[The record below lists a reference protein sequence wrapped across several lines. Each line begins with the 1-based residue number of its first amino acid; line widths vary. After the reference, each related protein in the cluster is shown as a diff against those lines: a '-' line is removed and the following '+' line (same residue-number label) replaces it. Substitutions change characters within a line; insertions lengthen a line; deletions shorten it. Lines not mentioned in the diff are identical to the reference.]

1 MEDDPK
7 DYKPKAPGKFF
18 YVGWMGLAVLVLAAT
33 AGLVLARDFW
43 IQRQTTQLQRELEMG
58 PRVLVA
64 PILHHPES
72 RVLELPG
79 SIHGYIETPI
89 YAKVPGYLKTIRVD
103 KGDRVRNG
111 EVLAILESP
120 EIDHQVDNA
129 RATYNLALVTDRRNR
144 LLFRN
149 RVIARQAADESR
161 AAMLQAQA
169 TLRQLQSIQAYE
181 VIKAPFDAIVTARYV
196 DPGVLIAQTTAP
208 STAGTPIVA
217 VATLRPV
224 RIYVNMPQSVSPF
237 VKNGDAATVMV
248 TEYPGREFKGA
259 ITRHPEALV
268 SATRTMLVEI
278 DLPNQDAALYPGMY
292 ATVRFDVAMPPGV
305 PQVPDDAL
313 IFRDGKVYV
322 PLVRNNRLRL
332 VEVSLGYDNG
342 MTVEITKGVTHND
355 LVAVNVGQ
363 SARDGEAV
371 RPVLV
376 KSQ

>member
-18 YVGWMGLAVLVLAAT
+18 YVGWIGLAVLALAGT
-33 AGLVLARDFW
+33 AGLVLARDLW

-58 PRVLVA
+58 PRVLVT
-64 PILHHPES
+64 PVLRNPES
-72 RVLELPG
+72 RALELPA

-89 YAKVPGYLKTIRVD
+89 YAKVPGYLKAIRVD
-103 KGDRVRNG
+103 KGDRIRQG

-120 EIDHQVDNA
+120 EIDRQVDNA
-129 RATYNLALVTDRRNR
+129 RANYNLALVTDQRNR

-149 RVIARQAADESR
+149 RVIARQAADESH

-169 TLRQLQSIQAYE
+169 TLRQLQAVQAYE

-196 DPGVLIAQTTAP
+196 DPGVLIPQTTAP
-208 STAGTPIVA
+208 STASTPIVA

-237 VKNGDAATVMV
+237 VKNGDAAAVMV
-248 TEYPGREFKGA
+248 TEYPGREFKGT

-278 DLPNQDAALYPGMY
+278 DLPNQDGALYPGMY
-292 ATVRFDVAMPPGV
+292 ATVRFDVAIPPGV

-322 PLVRNNRLRL
+322 PLVRENRLRL

-371 RPVLV
+371 RPVPV
-376 KSQ
+376 KPQ